1 MEVAIMINIRR
12 SFLIGTGILIMLLIA
27 ACGNGTS
34 SGSRYGGGNAG
45 STPSTSGSGSA
56 NVIKTK
62 SATINGKATTI
73 LINTQGMTL
82 YYRTSDTATSVCSG
96 GCAQAWP
103 PVLFS
108 GSGSPGSSDSL
119 SGSLTVSANANGQQV
134 EYNGHPLY
142 TYTGD
147 TAPGQMNGEGF
158 GGVWFVAPTTL
169 APSNGPNGTPSGGG
183 YGGYS
188 NP

>member
-1 MEVAIMINIRR
+1 MINIRR

-62 SATINGKATTI
+62 SATI
-73 LINTQGMTL
+73 
-82 YYRTSDTATSVCSG
+82 SDTATSVCSG

>member
-1 MEVAIMINIRR
+1 MLYIKRT
-12 SFLIGTGILIMLLIA
+12 FLMLTGILIMTFVV
-27 ACGNGTS
+27 ACGNSTS
-34 SGSRYGGGNAG
+34 TGGHYGSGNAG

-56 NVIKTK
+56 SVIKTA
-62 SATINGKATTI
+62 SATVSGKAMTI
-73 LINTQGMTL
+73 LTNAQGMTL
-82 YYRTSDTATSVCSG
+82 YYRTSDTTTSVCSG

-108 GSGSPGSSDSL
+108 GSGNPGSSASL
-119 SGSLTVSANANGQQV
+119 SGSLTVSANANGRQV

-147 TAPGQMNGEGF
+147 TAPGQMNGQGF
-158 GGVWFVAPTTL
+158 MGIWFVVPTSL
-169 APSNGPNGTPSGGG
+169 APSNGSGGTPSSGG
-183 YGGYS
+183 YGSGYGN